1 MKRGIVNSIPLVI
14 GMKDDGSLDFL
25 DIITLLGFIISVE
38 NLNENMNQSDKQDLQ
53 NDLSE
58 KADKIL
64 TEIHLHLEAQDEKI
78 NKIWEKLNEK
88 N

>member
-1 MKRGIVNSIPLVI
+1 ME
-14 GMKDDGSLDFL
+14 DGLDFL

-38 NLNENMNQSDKQDLQ
+38 NLKENLGQSDKQDLQ
-53 NDLSE
+53 RDLSE

-64 TEIHLHLEAQDEKI
+64 GEIHSHLEAQDKKI
-78 NKIWEKLNEK
+78 DLIMEKLNEK

>member
-58 KADKIL
+58 KAEKIL
-64 TEIHLHLEAQDEKI
+64 TEIHTHLEAQDKKI
-78 NKIWEKLNEK
+78 NEIWEKLNEK